1 MILAFW
7 HALRGFKQDS
17 GLFLAAG
24 LSFYFLVCLVPML
37 FLFVSAMGYLLTSE
51 AATTAVL
58 NQLSQLVPVYRK
70 ELSEM
75 LSHLIATRKTS
86 GVIGTVILLFF
97 STQLFACLRMIMN
110 VVFEER
116 RGRGILR
123 GMLYDVVMLAV
134 IGILFIASMVIT
146 DLFFWLRSFVFAP
159 AHMPRQWVRY
169 TFVAI
174 ALGFNT
180 ALYFVVYRYFPTRRI
195 HVGAALA
202 GAILASL
209 LWEIAKQIFR
219 WYILSIGVYD
229 QIYGA
234 LGFMVALTMFVY
246 YSGIVMVLGAEYAAA
261 VEARWR
267 KGRTL

>member
-1 MILAFW
+1 VIVAFW
-7 HALRGFKQDS
+7 HALRGFRQDS

-37 FLFVSAMGYLLTSE
+37 FLFVSLMGYLLTSE

-58 NQLSQLVPVYRK
+58 NQLAQLVPVYRK

-75 LSHLIATRKTS
+75 LARLIATRKTS

-97 STQLFACLRMIMN
+97 STQLFGCLRTIMN
-110 VVFEER
+110 IVFEER
-116 RGRGILR
+116 KGRGILR
-123 GMLYDVVMLAV
+123 GMLYDVLMLAV
-134 IGILFIASMVIT
+134 IGVLFITSMVIT
-146 DLFFWLRSFVFAP
+146 DLFFWFRSLVFAP

-169 TFVAI
+169 TFLAI

-195 HVGAALA
+195 HVGAAMA
-202 GAILASL
+202 GAVLASL

-246 YSGIVMVLGAEYAAA
+246 YSGIVLVLGAEYAAA

-267 KGRTL
+267 KGHTL

>member
-1 MILAFW
+1 MIVAFW
-7 HALRGFKQDS
+7 HALRGFRQDS

-37 FLFVSAMGYLLTSE
+37 FLFVSLMGYLLTSE

-58 NQLSQLVPVYRK
+58 NQLAQLVPVYRK

-75 LSHLIATRKTS
+75 LARLIATRKTS

-97 STQLFACLRMIMN
+97 STQLFGCLRTIMN
-110 VVFEER
+110 IVFEER
-116 RGRGILR
+116 KGRGILR
-123 GMLYDVVMLAV
+123 GMLYDVLMLAV
-134 IGILFIASMVIT
+134 IGVLFITSMVIT
-146 DLFFWLRSFVFAP
+146 DLFFWFRSLVFAP

-169 TFVAI
+169 TFLAI

-195 HVGAALA
+195 HVGAAMA
-202 GAILASL
+202 GAVLASL

-246 YSGIVMVLGAEYAAA
+246 YSGIVLVLGAEYAAA

-267 KGRTL
+267 KGHTL

>member
-1 MILAFW
+1 VIVAFW
-7 HALRGFKQDS
+7 HALRGFRQDS

-37 FLFVSAMGYLLTSE
+37 FLFVSLMGYLLTSE

-58 NQLSQLVPVYRK
+58 NQLAQLVPVYRK

-75 LSHLIATRKTS
+75 LARLIATRKTS

-97 STQLFACLRMIMN
+97 STQLFGCLRTIMN
-110 VVFEER
+110 IVFEER
-116 RGRGILR
+116 KGRGILR
-123 GMLYDVVMLAV
+123 GMLYDVLMLAV
-134 IGILFIASMVIT
+134 IGVLFITSMVIT
-146 DLFFWLRSFVFAP
+146 DLFFWFRSLVFAP

-169 TFVAI
+169 TFLAI

-195 HVGAALA
+195 HMGAAMA
-202 GAILASL
+202 GAVLASL

-246 YSGIVMVLGAEYAAA
+246 YSGIVLVLGAEYAAA

-267 KGRTL
+267 KGHTL

>member
-1 MILAFW
+1 MIVAFW
-7 HALRGFKQDS
+7 HALKGFRQDN

-37 FLFVSAMGYLLTSE
+37 FLFVSMMGYLLTNE
-51 AATTAVL
+51 AATTAAL
-58 NQLSQLVPVYRK
+58 NQLSQLVPVYKK

-75 LSHLIATRKTS
+75 LSRLIATRKTS

-110 VVFEER
+110 AVFEER

-123 GMLYDVVMLAV
+123 GMLYDVMMLGV
-134 IGILFIASMVIT
+134 IGVLFVSSMVIT
-146 DLFFWLRSFVFAP
+146 DLFFWFRSFVFAP
-159 AHMPRQWVRY
+159 TLMPRQWVRY
-169 TFVAI
+169 MFLAI

-180 ALYFVVYRYFPTRRI
+180 LLYFVVYRYFPTRRI

-234 LGFMVALTMFVY
+234 LGFMVGLTMFVY
-246 YSGIVMVLGAEYAAA
+246 YSGIVLVLGAEYAAA
-261 VEARWR
+261 VETRWR
-267 KGRTL
+267 KGRSR